1 MTKIIYIE
9 SDGTEHSVDAADG
22 TSVMQNALNNSVP
35 GILGDCG
42 GCCSC
47 ATCHGYVDPR
57 YLDKIAPK
65 SELEAVLLE
74 GAIDTQ
80 PNSRLTCQIKV
91 EPALDG
97 LVIRLPKSQL

>member
-1 MTKIIYIE
+1 MTKIIYVE
-9 SDGTEHSVDAADG
+9 FDGTEHPIEAADG

-47 ATCHGYVDPR
+47 ATCHGYVDPQ

-65 SELEAVLLE
+65 SDLETVLLD
-74 GAIDTQ
+74 GALDTQ
-80 PNSRLTCQIKV
+80 PNSRLTCQINV
-91 EPALDG
+91 EPALEG
-97 LVIRLPKSQL
+97 LVVRLPKSQL